1 MAIDLHLHS
10 KASDGDYAPEAVVGF
25 AHKAGVTVL
34 SLTDHD
40 TVKGNREAAL
50 AASQFGMRFIPGIE
64 LSCLWANTCIH
75 VVGLGV
81 ALDNEELNRTCSEI
95 ARIRENRALEIERR
109 LANLGIPETIAE
121 IRTLYPEV
129 KNISRAHF
137 ARVLLHRGIVKN
149 EQVAF
154 DKYLGTKAPAYV
166 AVPWPELKEGVRL
179 LLEAG
184 AVPVLAHPLRY
195 SFKNPLMT
203 GELVRDFVTAGGK
216 GIEVVSGSQHPI
228 YSTDCEAW
236 AKEFCLYASAGSDF
250 HRITPE
256 RPMPGCEPELPRG
269 IPSVLEIL

>member
-10 KASDGDYAPEAVVGF
+10 KVSDGDYAPESVMGF
-25 AHKAGVTVL
+25 AHEAGVSVL

-40 TVKGNREAAL
+40 TVKGNAEASK

-64 LSCLWANTCIH
+64 LSCLWAKTCIH

-81 ALDNEELNRTCSEI
+81 ALDNEELNHTCSEI

-109 LANLGIPETIAE
+109 LANLGIPDTIAE
-121 IRTLYPEV
+121 IRSLYPEV

-154 DKYLGTKAPAYV
+154 DKFLGTKAPAYV

-179 LLEAG
+179 LLNAG

-195 SFKNPLMT
+195 SFKNPLMLE
-203 GELVRDFVTAGGK
+203 ELVRDFVTAGGR

-228 YSTDCEAW
+228 YSPQCEAW
-236 AKEFCLYASAGSDF
+236 AKEYALYASAGSDF

-256 RPMPGCEPELPRG
+256 RPMPGCQPELPRG
-269 IPSVLEIL
+269 IPSVLELL